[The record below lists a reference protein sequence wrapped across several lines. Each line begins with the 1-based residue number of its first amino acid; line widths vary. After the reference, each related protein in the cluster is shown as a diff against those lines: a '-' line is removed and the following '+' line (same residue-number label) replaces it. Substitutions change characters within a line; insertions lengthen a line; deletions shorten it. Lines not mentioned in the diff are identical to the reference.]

1 MIARKPTL
9 AIIIFF
15 ITAGLVQA
23 DSSVFKHNLNLG
35 MNRKEAKKTLENA
48 GYEILDETRVSK
60 KMRTFW
66 VEAFLYNNIS
76 RAHEQKIT
84 TEFDFYND
92 KLMNSTLHLKSKNY
106 IAHTGLTN
114 KYAAELAK
122 IYGKP
127 TAYEKVMSIKSWMW
141 IAGDNKIL
149 LNSDSRKKTTKISYI
164 YIPLYTEK
172 YEDEVEVKL
181 KGKPYD
187 PVYETFLK

>member
-172 YEDEVEVKL
+172 YEDEVDVKL

>member
-149 LNSDSRKKTTKISYI
+149 LNYDRRKKTTKISYI

>member
-1 MIARKPTL
+1 MISRKQTL

-15 ITAGLVQA
+15 ITAGLIQA

>member
-106 IAHTGLTN
+106 ITHTGLTN

>member
-127 TAYEKVMSIKSWMW
+127 TAYEKVMSINSWMW

-172 YEDEVEVKL
+172 YEDEVDVKL

>member
-15 ITAGLVQA
+15 LTAGLVQA

>member
-23 DSSVFKHNLNLG
+23 DSPVFKHNLNLG
-35 MNRKEAKKTLENA
+35 MNRKDAKKTLENA
-48 GYEILDETRVSK
+48 GYEILDETRISK
-60 KMRTFW
+60 QMRTFS
-66 VEAFLYNNIS
+66 VEAFLYDNIS
-76 RAHEQKIT
+76 RAYEQKIT

-92 KLMNSTLHLKSKNY
+92 KLMNSTLHLKSKDY

-114 KYAAELAK
+114 KYAAELVK

-127 TAYEKVMSIKSWMW
+127 SAYEKVMSIKSWMW

-172 YEDEVEVKL
+172 YQDEVEVKL

-187 PVYETFLK
+187 PVHDTFLK